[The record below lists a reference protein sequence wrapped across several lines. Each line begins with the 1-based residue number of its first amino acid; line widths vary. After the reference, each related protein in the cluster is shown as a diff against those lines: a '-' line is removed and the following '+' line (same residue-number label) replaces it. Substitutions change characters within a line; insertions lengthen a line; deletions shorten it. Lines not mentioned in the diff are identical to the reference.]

1 MKSFYKNQNLNLI
14 ASTAQQIVFNNSKN
28 GKLESTNT
36 QDAID
41 EISNILDEEKTII
54 SDAWNNSTNYTV
66 GQYCI
71 YNNTLWKCLVQ
82 HNGQEPSE
90 GTYWTKTQIDDEI
103 LSIKNDVSTINSNL
117 ITKAARNW
125 KYLGEGTGVDISSV
139 YSKAFEYFVI
149 FEDETGVATTF
160 LIPYQLLG
168 RIISNGYYYD
178 SKYYACKALST
189 SSSNILISTNWTN
202 ISNNGAISNTGKIS
216 VYYR

>member
-41 EISNILDEEKTII
+41 EISNILDEEKTMI
-54 SDAWNNSTNYTV
+54 SDAWNNSTTYTV

-90 GTYWTKTQIDDEI
+90 GTYWTKTQIDDEM
-103 LSIKNDVSTINSNL
+103 LAIKNDVSTINSNL
-117 ITKAARNW
+117 IKV
-125 KYLGEGTGVDISSV
+125 EFIDIIV
-139 YSKAFEYFVI
+139 
-149 FEDETGVATTF
+149 TTVANQNA
-160 LIPYQLLG
+160 IG
-168 RIISNGYYYD
+168 GYYAFIGSINPTKGKKIAVIPIGSVRTD
-178 SKYYACKALST
+178 KNGIGGVICKYH
-189 SSSNILISTNWTN
+189 SSESGIDTFTLNAS
-202 ISNNGAISNTGKIS
+202 SAAE
-216 VYYR
+216 YRCDFICLYTE

>member
-54 SDAWNNSTNYTV
+54 SDEWNSATTYEV
-66 GQYCI
+66 GKYCI

-103 LSIKNDVSTINSNL
+103 LSIKNDVSTLNSNL
-117 ITKAARNW
+117 SESIKVTDSSGNV
-125 KYLGEGTGVDISSV
+125 YGTLTI
-139 YSKAFEYFVI
+139 
-149 FEDETGVATTF
+149 ET
-160 LIPYQLLG
+160 
-168 RIISNGYYYD
+168 R
-178 SKYYACKALST
+178 
-189 SSSNILISTNWTN
+189 
-202 ISNNGAISNTGKIS
+202 GKIAQVTFMS
-216 VYYR
+216 DNAQTQERVTSINKVSKLPKTVVFMPLFSISDAVVYGYITIGTDGTVSILKSYNWVYGSNAYVIV